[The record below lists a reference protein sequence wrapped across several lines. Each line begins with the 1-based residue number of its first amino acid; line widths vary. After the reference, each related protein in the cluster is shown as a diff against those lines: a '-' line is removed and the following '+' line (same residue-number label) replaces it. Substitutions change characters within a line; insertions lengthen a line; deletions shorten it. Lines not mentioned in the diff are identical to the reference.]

1 MSAQYK
7 ALAFVIEF
15 LAVMWVL
22 GLVYGCTMLAI
33 SYAKEKWRQF
43 FGG

>member
-1 MSAQYK
+1 MYAHHK

-22 GLVYGCTMLAI
+22 GLAYGCTLLAV
-33 SYAKEKWRQF
+33 SYAKEKWRRF